1 MSTHVAPNFIVHNLF
16 ENPVGCRVMQARNF
30 LLVLVEIMCIYI
42 SCYICINLI
51 LLCTCIHILLSV
63 NACTTIVL

>member
-16 ENPVGCRVMQARNF
+16 ENSVGCRVMQARNF